1 MSRTVIPF
9 TGSAAGTRSRRRP
22 VPLTVVPSPPSRPS
36 EATGGRRR
44 GPRRGDLREA
54 AILDTMAELLAER
67 PLSSL
72 SIDELAQGA
81 GISRSTFYFYFDSR
95 EAVLRALSARLA
107 DLVFE
112 VSGSWLRR
120 GDEQPE
126 QALRRAIGNYLDLW
140 HEHGAVL
147 RAIANSCAGD
157 PELQAFW
164 TEVGTRFVAAAAEQI
179 RRERDAG
186 LALPAPPT
194 ATDLALVLSS
204 MSERVCHGASQGHLS
219 DRARTRLADT
229 LAIAWHRAIYG
240 TPTT

>member
-1 MSRTVIPF
+1 VSRTVIPL
-9 TGSAAGTRSRRRP
+9 GPRSRRRP
-22 VPLTVVPSPPSRPS
+22 VRLTVVPDTSPRPA
-36 EATGGRRR
+36 EASTGGRRR
-44 GPRRGDLREA
+44 GPRRGDVREA
-54 AILDTMAELLAER
+54 AILDTMAELLAAR

-112 VSGSWLRR
+112 ASGSWLRR

-126 QALRRAIGNYLDLW
+126 QALRRAMGNYLDLW
-140 HEHGAVL
+140 HQHGAVL

-157 PELQAFW
+157 PELLAFW
-164 TEVGTRFVAAAAEQI
+164 TEVGERFVATAAEQI
-179 RRERDAG
+179 RREREAG
-186 LALPAPPT
+186 LALPGPPT
-194 ATDLALVLSS
+194 ATDLAVVLSS
-204 MSERVCHGASQGHLS
+204 MSERVCYGASQGDLT
-219 DRARTRLADT
+219 DKARRRLADT

-240 TPTT
+240 TSTS

>member
-1 MSRTVIPF
+1 M
-9 TGSAAGTRSRRRP
+9 AG
-22 VPLTVVPSPPSRPS
+22 
-36 EATGGRRR
+36 
-44 GPRRGDLREA
+44 
-54 AILDTMAELLAER
+54 LLAER

-95 EAVLRALSARLA
+95 EAVLLALAARLA
-107 DLVFE
+107 DLVFD

-120 GDEQPE
+120 GDERPE
-126 QALRRAIGNYLDLW
+126 DALRRAMGDYIDLW

-164 TEVGTRFVAAAAEQI
+164 SETGARFVAAAAEQI

-194 ATDLALVLSS
+194 AADLALVLSS
-204 MSERVCHGASQGHLS
+204 MSERVCYGASQSQLS
-219 DRARTRLADT
+219 EKARNRLADT
-229 LAIAWHRAIYG
+229 LAVAWHRAIYG
-240 TPTT
+240 TSNT